1 MLCTSPTTVLPFGT
15 LISLSKT
22 EELNSN
28 TEFFYRLL
36 CSQHK
41 QLTVK
46 PIWDKIE
53 SSNHPFTFGDFNIK
67 ISVSWIKQN
76 TIRDFNMAKWFLQK
90 QFQNDTTESSTN
102 IIIQISEL
110 EHGNIKEHSNIIKPL
125 CFQYC
130 CIHDPLILTKF
141 LVVPNCYFWMY

>member
-15 LISLSKT
+15 LISLCEI
-22 EELNSN
+22 EELHSN

-53 SSNHPFTFGDFNIK
+53 SSYHHFTFGDSNIK

-76 TIRDFNMAKWFLQK
+76 TIGDFNVAKWFLQK

-102 IIIQISEL
+102 IIIQIFEF
-110 EHGNIKEHSNIIKPL
+110 EHGNIKEHSNIIKPP

-130 CIHDPLILTKF
+130 CIHDPLILTK
-141 LVVPNCYFWMY
+141 LIIPN